1 MRLEDKVIQVK
12 QRRTAWATLSPQR
25 TLGSAIEWLGANQVA
40 LVSSFGTD
48 SAVLLHMMSEI
59 NPSNPVIFLDT
70 EFHFD
75 ETLRYLEDLVDR
87 LGLTGIQR
95 ARIDPVSRKRLDPDQ
110 QLHRRDPDRCCQAR
124 KVEVLDRALKGFQG
138 WISGQK
144 RFQSSLR
151 NDVEVLEVDVERN
164 LIKINPLAY
173 WSEQDIEEYLA
184 DHDLPRHPLAS
195 QGFASVGCWPCTS
208 PLQAGE
214 SGRAGRWRGQDKQ
227 ECGLHETQPL
237 RLRNIL

>member
-25 TLGSAIEWLGANQVA
+25 TLGSAIEWLGAKQVA

-195 QGFASVGCWPCTS
+195 QGFAQWAVGPV
-208 PLQAGE
+208 PRLYKRARAVAQGAGE
-214 SGRAGRWRGQDKQ
+214 ARTSKSADCTRPNPYD
-227 ECGLHETQPL
+227 
-237 RLRNIL
+237 

>member
-1 MRLEDKVIQVK
+1 
-12 QRRTAWATLSPQR
+12 LSPQR
-25 TLGSAIEWLGANQVA
+25 TLGSAIEWLGASQVA

-151 NDVEVLEVDVERN
+151 ND
-164 LIKINPLAY
+164 
-173 WSEQDIEEYLA
+173 
-184 DHDLPRHPLAS
+184 
-195 QGFASVGCWPCTS
+195 G
-208 PLQAGE
+208 
-214 SGRAGRWRGQDKQ
+214 
-227 ECGLHETQPL
+227 
-237 RLRNIL
+237 